1 MLLLYLNR
9 THRRALKTRRS
20 HAPRSGLPSLCGIS
34 FGKFTGISLS
44 SPFHQAGG
52 RPTTAAAQA
61 SGDGSSR
68 PAVITSRWCVRSV
81 ASRPSLTRCLQARA
95 GARRTTSTRGQK
107 KRPKTAKNGQNN
119 QFEWY
124 LMPPKMG
131 HRTSSGSS
139 KTRQKT
145 AKNNKNNPFDW
156 SKIPSK
162 MGQRTSSASGQ
173 KNSQITAQTAKN
185 GQKWPTNSPGPRC
198 HRRLV
203 KRRRGR
209 SGRFASRVEDLAVS
223 SACRASDRAE
233 ISPPEKVRRCTL
245 ARCSSWRPR

>member
-1 MLLLYLNR
+1 MSCGRIDRRIVR
-9 THRRALKTRRS
+9 TTLDSRIV
-20 HAPRSGLPSLCGIS
+20 PP
-34 FGKFTGISLS
+34 
-44 SPFHQAGG
+44 PFHQAGG

-95 GARRTTSTRGQK
+95 AQDGQPRTRGQK
-107 KRPKTAKNGQNN
+107 TAKTAKNGQKRPKQPIRMVLNAT
-119 QFEWY
+119 EDG
-124 LMPPKMG
+124 PPDKLG
-131 HRTSSGSS
+131 AS

-203 KRRRGR
+203 RRRRGR

-223 SACRASDRAE
+223 SACRASDLRE
-233 ISPPEKVRRCTL
+233 ISPPKKSGGAPRA

>member
-1 MLLLYLNR
+1 MWADRSANSSHDSGQQNCSTALPPSGRSADNR
-9 THRRALKTRRS
+9 GRAGVRRRIESTGCYHFAVVRALGGEPSVVNPLPTGPCRRKTDNLD
-20 HAPRSGLPSLCGIS
+20 A
-34 FGKFTGISLS
+34 
-44 SPFHQAGG
+44 
-52 RPTTAAAQA
+52 RP
-61 SGDGSSR
+61 
-68 PAVITSRWCVRSV
+68 
-81 ASRPSLTRCLQARA
+81 
-95 GARRTTSTRGQK
+95 K
-107 KRPKTAKNGQNN
+107 KTAKNGQNN

-131 HRTSSGSS
+131 HRTSSARS

-203 KRRRGR
+203 RRRRGR

-233 ISPPEKVRRCTL
+233 ISPPKKPGGAPL
-245 ARCSSWRPR
+245 GARCSSWRPR